1 MPEGD
6 TIWRTA
12 QRLRPALAGADLLR
26 FEAPRLVGDRPRP
39 GVAIEEVEA
48 VGKHLLVHFAG
59 GLSLDTHMRMTGS
72 WHLYRAGERWRKP
85 RHLVRCRLVVAGWE
99 AVCFSAP
106 VVRTYRRD
114 GRAGP
119 LGTVDDPTAHLGPDL
134 CAVDA
139 DLDVAVERM
148 GTVPEPGTTVA
159 EVLLDQRVAA
169 GIGNVYKSEVLFACG
184 LDPFTPIE
192 AVDGALRRR
201 LVEVAARLLRR
212 NLTTARRTTVAG
224 PPGSVAVYG
233 RQRRGCRR
241 CGTPIRMVHHG
252 AQARSTYWCPTCQR
266 RPAPGVRAVPPPAAG
281 ATGNPGAGP
290 PGTG

>member
-6 TIWRTA
+6 TIWRA
-12 QRLRPALAGADLLR
+12 AKRLRPALAGAPLQR
-26 FEAPRLVGDRPRP
+26 FDAPRLAGDRPRP
-39 GVAIEEVEA
+39 GSVIDDVEA
-48 VGKHLLVHFAG
+48 VGKHLLVHFGG

-72 WHLYRAGERWRKP
+72 WHLYRTGERWRKP
-85 RHLVRCRLVVAGWE
+85 RHLLRCRLVVPGWE

-114 GRAGP
+114 GRANA
-119 LGTVDDPTAHLGPDL
+119 LGVSENPVGHLGPDL
-134 CAVDA
+134 CSPDA
-139 DLDVAVERM
+139 DLDEVLRRM
-148 GTVPEPGTTVA
+148 ETHPEPGTTIA
-159 EVLLDQRVAA
+159 EVLLDQTVAA
-169 GIGNVYKSEVLFACG
+169 GIGNVYKSEVCFACG

-192 AVDGALRRR
+192 AVEVAQRRR
-201 LVEVAARLLRR
+201 LVEVASRLLRR
-212 NLTTARRTTVAG
+212 NLATSRRTTVEG

-266 RPAPGVRAVPPPAAG
+266 RPL
-281 ATGNPGAGP
+281 
-290 PGTG
+290 